1 MHRIVFSRKSGR
13 YKYEAEL
20 AYLASQPQ
28 TKEIVRQRVDLVYE
42 LALRDVP
49 YFSNFCK
56 SRESSQSSGSGYSN
70 HFDPNQP
77 RAPAGSPGG
86 GQWVSGGGSLLHD
99 AQYAPP
105 SRTSPRITGRIGALI
120 QGGRMAWDA
129 YNRWAE
135 HQESYPNDGS
145 ARAIIEFEN
154 REYRPVEGG
163 QVLDIVG
170 TKLLTREETRIAC
183 PRLDEVQSRVD
194 RIDAKVRMDY
204 PNLSAQQHGTAVH
217 VILSNEIKA
226 QGDPDFRAEVSI
238 LKSAAAR
245 YEASYGERGTVRIDI
260 LERADLVTA
269 CIYDLKT
276 GKAGLSAARSIE
288 IAGEVYK
295 NFAIK
300 PTRII
305 VTEVRPKR

>member
-1 MHRIVFSRKSGR
+1 MRRIQFSHRSGR
-13 YKYEAEL
+13 YNYAAEL

-28 TKEIVRQRVDLVYE
+28 TKEVVRQRVDLFYE

-49 YFSNFCK
+49 YFTDFCK
-56 SRESSQSSGSGYSN
+56 SRESSQSSDSGYSN

-77 RAPAGSPGG
+77 RAPVGSPGG
-86 GQWVSGGGSLLHD
+86 GQWVGGSGLLHD
-99 AQYAPP
+99 AQYVQPQRVA
-105 SRTSPRITGRIGALI
+105 PRIPGRIGALI

-135 HQESYPNDGS
+135 HHETYPNDGS

-194 RIDAKVRMDY
+194 RVDAEMREQY
-204 PNLSAQQHGTAVH
+204 SEYSAQQHGTAVH
-217 VILSNEIKA
+217 VILANEIKA
-226 QGDPDFRAEVSI
+226 QRNPDFTAEVSI
-238 LKSAAAR
+238 LKSEEESR
-245 YEASYGERGTVRIDI
+245 FVPYGRANTVRIDV
-260 LERADLVTA
+260 LERVDAQTV
-269 CIYDLKT
+269 CVYDLKT
-276 GKAGLSAARSIE
+276 GRAGLSTARSKE
-288 IAGEVYK
+288 IAGEVFK
-295 NFAIK
+295 AFGK
-300 PTRII
+300 VHQRII